1 MIVYKNSKVNFPNL
15 RIAGHYLHLP
25 VVNEQGPV
33 GLADVS
39 TLTISMLDYLM
50 GKNENKKDLKGVL
63 DLFWQTPGD
72 YSELESEISEPA
84 SYSFRQDPLSPKKT
98 MLQVSVKLKDV
109 RSDTIYRFS
118 LTSHNFADLLAL
130 ISEKTGYA
138 IKYKSMQLLSNN
150 NVAMSIKFKDDES
163 DFVIINND
171 RDLREALSL
180 KNSKLELYLEES
192 KQDHSYLMYLVTGL
206 ALAGLV
212 SFMAFK
218 VQNKP

>member
-1 MIVYKNSKVNFPNL
+1 
-15 RIAGHYLHLP
+15 
-25 VVNEQGPV
+25 
-33 GLADVS
+33 
-39 TLTISMLDYLM
+39 MLDYLM

-84 SYSFRQDPLSPKKT
+84 SYSFRQDPSSPKKT
-98 MLQVSVKLKDV
+98 VQVSVKLKDV

-118 LTSHNFADLLAL
+118 LTSHNFTDLLAL

-138 IKYKSMQLLSNN
+138 IRYKSMQLLSNN

-171 RDLREALSL
+171 CDLREAL
-180 KNSKLELYLEES
+180 KNSKLELYLEEAKS
-192 KQDHSYLMYLVTGL
+192 DHSYLMYLVTGL
-206 ALAGLV
+206 AFAGLV
-212 SFMAFK
+212 GFMVLK
-218 VQNKP
+218 VKNTP